1 MYPDYTSN
9 ENQCHGWHGHHTVV
23 NISKVVSSLWNQL
36 ETEQRAAAQEL
47 TNSTHNHEDEGVTQT
62 ITYTI
67 EE

>member
-23 NISKVVSSLWNQL
+23 NISEVVSSLRNQL
-36 ETEQRAAAQEL
+36 ETEQRAAAQGL